1 MSTIIKKKDL
11 DLVVENTLKE
21 AGLVT
26 ETVEKKTIEDV
37 EKDVVNESVSNLV
50 NEMNKDNTITEGLSK
65 EKENFMRFI
74 NYNNY

>member
-1 MSTIIKKKDL
+1 L

>member
-26 ETVEKKTIEDV
+26 ETVETKTVEDV
-37 EKDVVNESVSNLV
+37 EKDAVNESVTNLV
-50 NEMNKDNTITEGLSK
+50 NEMNKDNAITEGLTN
-65 EKENFMRFI
+65 ELENFKRFI
-74 NYNNY
+74 NH